1 MTGRK
6 ILRVRHSLCRRKMRL
21 PPALKK
27 ALSELEQIVTHLE
40 SGDLPLEEALN
51 EFERGVQL
59 ARQGQAKLQQA
70 EQRVQILLSDNE
82 DASLT
87 PFTPD
92 NE

>member
-1 MTGRK
+1 M
-6 ILRVRHSLCRRKMRL
+6 RR
-21 PPALKK
+21 PPALKG
-27 ALSELEQIVTHLE
+27 AERAGTDCNP
-40 SGDLPLEEALN
+40 SGKWRPAAGRGA
-51 EFERGVQL
+51 ERVRTRRAAGTS
-59 ARQGQAKLQQA
+59 GQAKLQQA

>member
-1 MTGRK
+1 
-6 ILRVRHSLCRRKMRL
+6 
-21 PPALKK
+21 
-27 ALSELEQIVTHLE
+27 
-40 SGDLPLEEALN
+40 
-51 EFERGVQL
+51 
-59 ARQGQAKLQQA
+59 

>member
-1 MTGRK
+1 MPK
-6 ILRVRHSLCRRKMRL
+6 KNKA
-21 PPALKK
+21 PASFEK
-27 ALSELEQIVTHLE
+27 ALSELEQIVTRLE

-59 ARQGQAKLQQA
+59 ARQGQA
-70 EQRVQILLSDNE
+70 ERRVQILLSDNE

>member
-1 MTGRK
+1 M
-6 ILRVRHSLCRRKMRL
+6 HYAEENEA
-21 PPALKK
+21 PASFEK
-27 ALSELEQIVTHLE
+27 ALSELEQIVTRLE

-87 PFTPD
+87 PLHRTMS
-92 NE
+92 NGLSAATRSLR